1 MGFQNP
7 ADEEIKELLVKS
19 KTIAVVGLSDRPER
33 DSHRVARYL
42 KENGYRIIPVNP
54 RLKEALGE
62 KAYPDLASIPEKVDI
77 VNIFRRSEE
86 VPAVVEDALLKKPAA
101 IWMQLGVANGEAAAV
116 AKKHGVQVVMDRCIM
131 VEHGRLIPK

>member
-7 ADEEIKELLVKS
+7 ADEEIRELLAKS

-62 KAYPDLASIPEKVDI
+62 KAYPDLASVTEKVDI

-101 IWMQLGVANGEAAAV
+101 IWMQLGVVNGEAAAV
-116 AKKHGVQVVMDRCIM
+116 AKEHGVQVVMDRCIM

>member
-7 ADEEIKELLVKS
+7 ADEEIRELLAKS

-101 IWMQLGVANGEAAAV
+101 IWMQLGVVNGEAAAV
-116 AKKHGVQVVMDRCIM
+116 AKKQGVQVVMDRCIM